1 MSAILPTPPVLFQ
14 GYLLDTS
21 VVSALAPGRET
32 YLPST
37 FANWL
42 DLHDAQLFLPAT
54 AVAELAQG
62 IAKLHRSGGVE
73 RAQRLNRWLDG
84 LIVGFADR
92 ILPLD
97 ARAARL
103 ASQISDA
110 AMAQGKHLGFA
121 DVAIAALAQNA
132 RL

>member
-1 MSAILPTPPVLFQ
+1 MSATLPAPPLLCR

-21 VVSALAPGRET
+21 VVSALAPDRKT
-32 YLPST
+32 CVPST
-37 FANWL
+37 FADWL
-42 DLHDAQLFLPAT
+42 QLHDAQLFLPAI

-73 RAQRLNRWLDG
+73 RAQQPDRSLDG
-84 LIVGFADR
+84 LIAGFADR
-92 ILPLD
+92 ILPFD
-97 ARAARL
+97 AQTARL
-103 ASQISDA
+103 AGRISNA
-110 AMAQGKHLGFA
+110 TMVQGKHSGFP